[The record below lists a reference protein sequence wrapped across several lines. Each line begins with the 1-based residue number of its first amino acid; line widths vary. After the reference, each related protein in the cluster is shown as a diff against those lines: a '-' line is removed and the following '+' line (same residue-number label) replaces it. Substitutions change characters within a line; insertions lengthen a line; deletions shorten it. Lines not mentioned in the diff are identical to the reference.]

1 MLSAKNTAS
10 AVLISLFNDYR
21 PAIHQATNIFAAF
34 YLINLLPAHAIPPFI
49 CTLMTK
55 KSYKSQASWISGDG
69 ASQEAERLR
78 ILRNYQ
84 ILDTPKEQAFDD
96 LAKLTAYICDTPI
109 ALVSFIGAERQ
120 SVKAEVGGEGLQGL
134 PRDIAFC
141 NYAMLS
147 EDLLEVEDA
156 LHDAVFQHNP
166 LVVGKQKV
174 RFYVGMPLLSPE
186 GYPLGSLCA
195 IDTIPRQLNE
205 QQRGALR
212 VLAREVVAHL
222 ELRRARMQLE
232 QERKQLVEMLRPSV
246 AEPETTVEGQYAE
259 IFVRQEQ
266 KLVRVATA
274 DITYVE
280 ALGDYVNIYTERER
294 LTVYSTMKELE
305 SRLPNRDFARI
316 HRKYIVCL
324 GRIIAIEADSA
335 LFETSKSTTL
345 TLPIGNSYKSA
356 LLSRLNL
363 I

>member
-1 MLSAKNTAS
+1 MAKN
-10 AVLISLFNDYR
+10 
-21 PAIHQATNIFAAF
+21 
-34 YLINLLPAHAIPPFI
+34 
-49 CTLMTK
+49 
-55 KSYKSQASWISGDG
+55 SYKKQSSLVSNDA
-69 ASQEAERLR
+69 ASQETERLEV
-78 ILRNYQ
+78 LRNYQ
-84 ILDTPKEQAFDD
+84 ILDTPREQAFDD

-109 ALVSFIGAERQ
+109 ALISFIGADRQ
-120 SVKAEVGGEGLQGL
+120 SVKAEVGGEGLHNL

-156 LHDAVFQHNP
+156 AQDADFRYNP
-166 LVVGKQKV
+166 LVIGSQKV
-174 RFYVGMPLLSPE
+174 RFYVGAPLLTPE

-195 IDTIPRQLNE
+195 IDTVPRQLNE
-205 QQRGALR
+205 PQREALR
-212 VLAREVVAHL
+212 ILAREVVAHL
-222 ELRRARMQLE
+222 ELRRARLQLE
-232 QERKQLVEMLRPSV
+232 KEKQQLVEMLRPNPDELAKAV
-246 AEPETTVEGQYAE
+246 VEEQYTE

-305 SRLPNRDFARI
+305 SRLPTRNFARI

-324 GRIIAIEADSA
+324 ERIVAIEADTA
-335 LFETSKSTTL
+335 LFETSKATTL
-345 TLPIGNSYKSA
+345 TLPIGNSYKAA

>member
-1 MLSAKNTAS
+1 
-10 AVLISLFNDYR
+10 
-21 PAIHQATNIFAAF
+21 
-34 YLINLLPAHAIPPFI
+34 
-49 CTLMTK
+49 MTK
-55 KSYKSQASWISGDG
+55 KSYKSQSSLISNDSG
-69 ASQEAERLR
+69 SREATRLE

-109 ALVSFIGAERQ
+109 ALISFIGADRQ
-120 SVKAEVGGEGLQGL
+120 SVKAEVGGEGLHNL

-141 NYAMLS
+141 NYVMLS

-156 LHDAVFQHNP
+156 ANDVDFQYNP

-174 RFYVGMPLLSPE
+174 RFYVGAPLLSPE

-195 IDTIPRQLNE
+195 IDMVPRRLNE
-205 QQRGALR
+205 QQREALR
-212 VLAREVVAHL
+212 ILAREVVAHL
-222 ELRRARMQLE
+222 ELRRARLQLE
-232 QERKQLVEMLRPSV
+232 KEKTQLFELLRPSTNKPDTAA
-246 AEPETTVEGQYAE
+246 AEEQYTE

-266 KLVRVATA
+266 KLVRVVTA

-280 ALGDYVNIYTERER
+280 ALGDYVNIYTDRER

-324 GRIIAIEADSA
+324 GRIIAIETDTA
-335 LFETSKSTTL
+335 LFETSKTTTL
-345 TLPIGNSYKSA
+345 SLPIGNSYKAA
-356 LLSRLNL
+356 LLNRLNL